1 MLVPTDVNPLTFTVE
16 ELQNGFLIRSA
27 RAGTGHTESYCHPTS
42 EALLAHITAILADPD
57 DPTAGATSHAPT
69 EFLWS
74 DIPHDALCPT
84 TKISPPLPVVSTARG
99 RNNCGQTE
107 ATPGVYTK
115 HKNRDPDESYKP
127 DELKPV
133 PRK

>member
-1 MLVPTDVNPLTFTVE
+1 MPKAHMRPVTFTVE
-16 ELQNGFLIRSA
+16 ELQNGFLIRFT
-27 RAGTGHTESYCHPTS
+27 RAGTGHTESFCHSTS
-42 EALLAHITAILADPD
+42 EDLVSHITAILADPD

-74 DIPHDALCPT
+74 DIPHDALCPMT
-84 TKISPPLPVVSTARG
+84 EVRPALPVVSTTRG
-99 RNNCGQTE
+99 RNDCGQTE
-107 ATPGVYTK
+107 TTLGVYTK